1 MSSFLLNY
9 LRRLGRF
16 FNKIRVYEYN
26 RNMKSYALV
35 LYVVVMAAIIVS
47 VDLMFFRDHPWERLA
62 VNIGIVLVFAAVYFR
77 VLK

>member
-1 MSSFLLNY
+1 
-9 LRRLGRF
+9 
-16 FNKIRVYEYN
+16 
-26 RNMKSYALV
+26 MKSYALV